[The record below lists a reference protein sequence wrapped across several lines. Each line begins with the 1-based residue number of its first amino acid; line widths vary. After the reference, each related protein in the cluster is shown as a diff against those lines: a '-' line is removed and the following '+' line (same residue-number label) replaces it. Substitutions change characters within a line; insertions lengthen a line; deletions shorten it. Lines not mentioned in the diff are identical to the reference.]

1 MLAEE
6 KFAKCARVI
15 QRVVCMNQMYGVQS
29 LVVLAYGNK
38 QEV

>member
-6 KFAKCARVI
+6 KFAYVRVI
-15 QRVVCMNQMYGVQS
+15 QRVACMNQMYGVQS
-29 LVVLAYGNK
+29 LVVLTSGNK